1 MARQEEFMRIGARM
15 DRLEVDKV
23 KKPQV
28 ENLDDED
35 KPIWDKEDRNN
46 NEKKKKKN
54 VIADKITIET
64 LQMKEKLEKL

>member
-1 MARQEEFMRIGARM
+1 MAHQEEFMRIGARM
-15 DRLEVDKV
+15 DQLEVDKV

-35 KPIWDKEDRNN
+35 EPIWDKEDQNN
-46 NEKKKKKN
+46 YEKKKKN
-54 VIADKITIET
+54 VIADKLTVET